1 MSRSVTHSF
10 RGCVVASLV
19 VVLVAGVGLA
29 HASPPDPTWIA
40 GLYDDADHDDVIL
53 LLLGLDAFVVTITF
67 SPQPAGLVE
76 PVIIPGL
83 THPPARCIEA
93 VRSRAPPPTPPA

>member
-1 MSRSVTHSF
+1 ML
-10 RGCVVASLV
+10 AA
-19 VVLVAGVGLA
+19 VLAVGVGLA

-40 GLYDDADHDDVIL
+40 GIYDDADHDDVIL

-76 PVIIPGL
+76 PVVVPGL
-83 THPPARCIEA
+83 ALAPTRWVEA
-93 VRSRAPPPTPPA
+93 VRSRAPPLSSPA